1 MTECIQ
7 QTFEFQGLGGRRV
20 EANFEGG
27 FLSSD
32 GGSLFLRE
40 IDGRHRF
47 MKRLAECFDDRRD
60 PDRVE
65 HGVEEL
71 LRQRIFGLALG
82 YEDLND
88 HDRLRHDPLLAV
100 SCGKADPLGL
110 ARREERDRGKAL
122 AGKSTLNRM
131 ELAIKEADGRYGVVT
146 K

>member
-7 QTFEFQGLGGRRV
+7 QTFGFQGLGTRKV

-27 FLSSD
+27 FLSND

-47 MKRLAECFDDRRD
+47 MEKLAGCFADYRN
-60 PDRVE
+60 PELIE
-65 HGVEEL
+65 HSVEEL

-88 HDRLRHDPLLAV
+88 HDSLRHDPLLAV
-100 SCGKADPLGL
+100 ACGKPDPLGL
-110 ARREERDRGKAL
+110 TRRDEMQLIFGPRVR
-122 AGKSTLNRM
+122 
-131 ELAIKEADGRYGVVT
+131 
-146 K
+146 